1 MAAITTERGS
11 RLMRKRFGKG
21 ASFAGGDMT
30 PMIDMTFQLIAFFMV
45 VINFAEADQSERIR
59 LPDSELAK
67 PPDKPPDFAI
77 TLQLTS
83 DNMVIFGGEEF
94 PIPRLPP
101 KLLVE
106 KQVMIETSKERTV
119 GDATIIIRADA
130 DAQTGKVQKV
140 IKICQNTGFE
150 KFHLRAKQKAV
161 EE

>member
-1 MAAITTERGS
+1 
-11 RLMRKRFGKG
+11 MRKRFGKG

-59 LPDSELAK
+59 LPESELAK
-67 PPDKPPDFAI
+67 PPDSPPDFAI

-119 GDATIIIRADA
+119 SDATIIIRADA
-130 DAQTGKVQKV
+130 DAQTGKVQEV
-140 IKICQNTGFE
+140 IKICQDTGFE
-150 KFHLRAKQKAV
+150 KFDLRAKQKAV